1 MKKYNFE
8 AEIKKHEGKDAT
20 YIEVP
25 LDIEKEF
32 GAKRVRVKVKFDNVE
47 YRGSVV
53 RMGLP
58 CYMIGITKEIRN
70 KIGKTYGDIVS
81 VELQKD
87 EEEREIELPKD
98 FKEKLILS
106 KEAHEFY
113 ESLSYSQKR
122 KYFQWITSA
131 KKEETKAKR
140 MSEAIEKLESKIKL

>member
-8 AEIKKHEGKDAT
+8 AEIKKHDGKDAT

-32 GAKRVRVKVKFDNVE
+32 GVKRLKVKVKFDNVE

-58 CYMIGITKEIRN
+58 CYMIGITKEIRS
-70 KIGKTYGDIVS
+70 KIGKSFGDKIS
-81 VELQKD
+81 VELEKDD
-87 EEEREIELPKD
+87 EERKIELPED
-98 FKEKLILS
+98 FKEMLILNEKS
-106 KEAHEFY
+106 YEFY
-113 ESLSYSQKR
+113 ESLSYSHQR

-131 KKEETKAKR
+131 KKEETRMKR
-140 MSEAIEKLESKIKL
+140 IEEAIKKLEEKIKI

>member
-8 AEIKKHEGKDAT
+8 AEIKKHDGKDAT

-32 GAKRVRVKVKFDNVE
+32 GAKRLKVKVKFDNVE

-58 CYMIGITKEIRN
+58 CYMIGITKEIRS
-70 KIGKTYGDIVS
+70 KIGKSFGDIVS
-81 VELQKD
+81 VELEKD
-87 EEEREIELPKD
+87 EDERKIELPED
-98 FKEKLILS
+98 FKEKLILNEKS
-106 KEAHEFY
+106 YGFY

-131 KKEETKAKR
+131 KKEETRMKR
-140 MSEAIEKLESKIKL
+140 IEEAIKKLEEKIKI

>member
-8 AEIKKHEGKDAT
+8 SEIKKVDGKDAT

-32 GAKRVRVKVKFDNVE
+32 GTKRLKVKVKFDNVE

-58 CYMIGITKEIRN
+58 CYMIGITKEIRS
-70 KIGKTYGDIVS
+70 KIGKSFGDKVS
-81 VELQKD
+81 VELEKD
-87 EEEREIELPKD
+87 VEERKIELPED
-98 FKEKLILS
+98 FKEKLILNE
-106 KEAHEFY
+106 KAYEFY
-113 ESLSYSQKR
+113 KSLSYSQQR

-131 KKEETKAKR
+131 KKEETRMKR
-140 MSEAIEKLESKIKL
+140 NEEAIKKLEDKIKM

>member
-8 AEIKKHEGKDAT
+8 AEIKKVDGKDAT

-32 GAKRVRVKVKFDNVE
+32 GTKRLKVKVKFDNVE

-58 CYMIGITKEIRN
+58 CYMIGITKEIRS
-70 KIGKTYGDIVS
+70 KIGKSFGDKVS
-81 VELQKD
+81 VELEKD
-87 EEEREIELPKD
+87 VEERKIELPED
-98 FKEKLILS
+98 FKEKLILNE
-106 KEAHEFY
+106 KAYEFY
-113 ESLSYSQKR
+113 KSLSYSQQR

-131 KKEETKAKR
+131 KKEETRMKR
-140 MSEAIEKLESKIKL
+140 NEEAIKKLEDKIKM

>member
-25 LDIEKEF
+25 IDVEKEF
-32 GAKRVRVKVKFDNVE
+32 GAKRAKIKAKFDDVD
-47 YRGSVV
+47 YRGSIVK
-53 RMGLP
+53 MGLP

-81 VELQKD
+81 VELEKD
-87 EEEREIELPKD
+87 EEKRIIELPKE
-98 FKEKLILS
+98 FKEKLI
-106 KEAHEFY
+106 KNNNAYKFY
-113 ESLSYSQKR
+113 ESLSYSQQR

-131 KKEETKAKR
+131 KKEETKIKR
-140 MSEAIEKLESKIKL
+140 MEEAIKKLEKNIKI